1 MPALPP
7 GMPIN
12 VPAQVTLPQDLPALA
27 SGQAP
32 AAPAAPAPAAP
43 APAAPAPAAPAPAAP
58 APASPAGPM
67 APLLSALP

>member
-32 AAPAAPAPAAP
+32 AAPAAPAPA
-43 APAAPAPAAPAPAAP
+43 
-58 APASPAGPM
+58 SPAGPM